1 MREKLLQR
9 QNKKKK
15 ISKEIKEIK
24 LSKFPQLQDKND
36 S

>member
-15 ISKEIKEIK
+15 ISRKIKEIEP
-24 LSKFPQLQDKND
+24 SKFPQLEDKND